1 MQLVLANSEGECGCM
16 HAVHCSHQGGP
27 NDSPRFVCSAT
38 HHHHHSMDL
47 SGRAAYGMARQGSP
61 PSCCEIECHFKG
73 TARTHSPLSLRFS
86 TDPIRAEAGRVGT
99 VEEVQGAF
107 AADGH
112 LTFLSSSPR
121 FHLTPPPAP
130 CLVPRESAASTAADC
145 TRSVHTEIR
154 MC

>member
-16 HAVHCSHQGGP
+16 HVVHCSHQGRP

-86 TDPIRAEAGRVGT
+86 TDPIRAEAGPGFSFSFSGQIPVFTGNEISFRNFGK
-99 VEEVQGAF
+99 F
-107 AADGH
+107 
-112 LTFLSSSPR
+112 
-121 FHLTPPPAP
+121 
-130 CLVPRESAASTAADC
+130 
-145 TRSVHTEIR
+145 RSEISVNFGR
-154 MC
+154 NLLNFEFENEIFRKIPKFRIP